1 MGAAASV
8 CDCRDCGSV
17 RRRQALCGSGEAK
30 RCVVLGGW
38 AMCCVNC
45 IVLAGS
51 RPEGSMPSFPTFS
64 VCCGH
69 YRARGDG
76 SCSAAAASCCKS
88 EMVGALPTLVPCL
101 GRVWLTLR
109 SPAPSRRQRRA
120 ARGCPASNSHPAVAS
135 WSSPAPSSSTPAYIV
150 KASQSSSRGSSIVRL
165 PHRLAA
171 RIGWLRPALTCPM
184 PINKRNQHLA
194 SHR

>member
-1 MGAAASV
+1 VQTPAILQGAAPAQQNTAGATPLYHGASCTYLARNHLSFPQLFLTWWCVLMGAAASV

-88 EMVGALPTLVPCL
+88 EMVGALAYSCPLSGKSL
-101 GRVWLTLR
+101 
-109 SPAPSRRQRRA
+109 AYA
-120 ARGCPASNSHPAVAS
+120 A
-135 WSSPAPSSSTPAYIV
+135 I
-150 KASQSSSRGSSIVRL
+150 
-165 PHRLAA
+165 
-171 RIGWLRPALTCPM
+171 TCPF
-184 PINKRNQHLA
+184 QEAAAGCAWLSCLQLA
-194 SHR
+194 PRCC